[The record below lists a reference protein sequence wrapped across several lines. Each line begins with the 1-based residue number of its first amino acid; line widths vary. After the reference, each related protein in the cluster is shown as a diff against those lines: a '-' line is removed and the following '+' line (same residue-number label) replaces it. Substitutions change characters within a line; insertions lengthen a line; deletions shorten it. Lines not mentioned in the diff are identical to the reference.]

1 MFGWVFFFKFNLNL
15 CLYKLNSLIKLNIKN
30 FLIKIIFFF
39 LINNVGRVFIYVKI
53 FVNFY
58 IFRKFVKI
66 INDYMDLYFIII
78 YKL

>member
-1 MFGWVFFFKFNLNL
+1 MVGFFLKFNLNL
-15 CLYKLNSLIKLNIKN
+15 FLYKLNSLIKLNIKN

-58 IFRKFVKI
+58 IFKKFVKI
-66 INDYMDLYFIII
+66 INDYMDFYFILI